1 MRQMGKKEAEQ
12 CINNVLDLIG
22 LADQQHTWAKNL
34 SGGMKRRLSIGISL
48 VGDSKV
54 NKSFLLSQFLK
65 FFF

>member
-65 FFF
+65 LV